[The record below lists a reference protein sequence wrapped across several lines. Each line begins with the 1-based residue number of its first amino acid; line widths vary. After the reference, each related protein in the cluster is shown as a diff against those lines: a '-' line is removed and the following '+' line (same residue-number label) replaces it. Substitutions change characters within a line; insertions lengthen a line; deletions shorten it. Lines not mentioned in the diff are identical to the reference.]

1 MAKPPV
7 PGKDD
12 HDDIEEQETLERPPS
27 ASTPRPRTDRRG
39 PALEAEQRFGPYRL
53 VRLLGRGAFGQVW
66 EAESE
71 DNGRR
76 IALKVLAVAD
86 ATPEMLQ
93 RFDREGRLAASLNH
107 PHCVYVLA
115 ADPIEGSP
123 TIAMELMPGGTLQ
136 DLLKD
141 GPLPPARAADYALD
155 ILEGL
160 EAAHAA
166 GILHRDLKPSNCFLD
181 EHSRAKIGDFG
192 LSKTLELDAQLT
204 TEGSF
209 MGTPS
214 YASPEQVR
222 GASVDARSDLY
233 SLGATLYALLCGK
246 PPFEGRDLGGVMAR
260 ILTEEPQPFAAR
272 GVSVPKGLQA
282 VVLRLLQKDPAK
294 RFRSHA
300 AVRAAL
306 VPYSSRGLTAGEL
319 PRRFLAF
326 VADLLLLALLDVPI
340 ALLFFAQGLRTG
352 AIAGL
357 SFAAKFLY
365 FFVSETLWGR
375 SPGKALFGLRVTGAD
390 GSLSLGPAPVALRT
404 AVFLVLYEG
413 DTLLGTIPG
422 LPGMALSLPW
432 RIGLGAF
439 AAINTFLPLFSMRA
453 RNGFAGLHELASR
466 TRVRVVRG
474 REAVVVP
481 PSRAV
486 QPLPEGARPRTFGP
500 YEETGRRWDRGDEA
514 LLLARDSVLRR
525 PVWIHLFADATRARP
540 LPELA
545 AHAPGRVRWLQ
556 GARSEGGGWDAYEA
570 PEGTSLVEWVRE
582 RGALGWR
589 EMREVLLGL
598 ARAMAARGGRGLAL
612 DRAWVDAA
620 PGHARI
626 ADFPVV
632 AEAPTAASAVT
643 DAARWPRFL
652 HQATLFGL
660 EGRAVAEADLP
671 SGLPRAAFPEHA
683 RALLWRLSG
692 AGPAPDSPDAVAQ
705 ELELL
710 RRRPAAVTRRTRLFT
725 LGVPIATPLAIM
737 GIVLLT
743 MTLAAMVP
751 TWTEFFQVEQRIDA
765 LEKLS
770 GQKGAEAEARREA
783 IRMVL
788 AASYEQAR
796 KDRRLAEMLLAMPP
810 ETRRVLD
817 DAARDYPSLT
827 PEQLKQARARSGL
840 DDVQVRRG
848 GARVAISRDA
858 EDGLTPT
865 EAARTLMGMWMG
877 IAFLSLVASLFC
889 GGGLLLYLSGITL
902 QGHDGRPARP
912 LQRVMRTLFA
922 WAPLLVYALRYDSPL
937 GAIDAVLFALA
948 AAGVIYALFRPQRGL
963 PDLLAGTRL
972 VPR

>member
-1 MAKPPV
+1 MARPPA

-12 HDDIEEQETLERPPS
+12 RSDIEEQETLERPAG
-27 ASTPRPRTDRRG
+27 ASTPRPRAEGRG
-39 PALEAEQRFGPYRL
+39 PALEAGQRFGPYRL

-71 DNGRR
+71 ENGRR
-76 IALKVLAVAD
+76 IALKVLSVAE

-136 DLLKD
+136 DLLRD
-141 GPLPPARAADYALD
+141 GPLPPARAVDYALD

-160 EAAHAA
+160 EAAHVA

-222 GASVDARSDLY
+222 GSGVDARSDLY

-260 ILTEEPQPFAAR
+260 ILTEEPKPFAAH

-294 RFRSHA
+294 RLRSHA

-306 VPYSSRGLTAGEL
+306 VPYSSRGLTAVEL

-326 VADLLLLALLDVPI
+326 AADLILLALLDVPI
-340 ALLFFAQGLRTG
+340 AVLFFARGFSTTT
-352 AIAGL
+352 IAFL
-357 SFAAKFLY
+357 SLATKFLY
-365 FFVSETLWGR
+365 FFVSETWWGR

-390 GSLSLGPAPVALRT
+390 GSLALAPLPVALRT
-404 AVFLVLYEG
+404 AVFLTLYEG
-413 DTLLGTIPG
+413 DTLMAVFPG
-422 LPGMALSLPW
+422 LQNLSWGW

-439 AAINTFLPLFSMRA
+439 AALNTFIPLLTMRA

-481 PSRAV
+481 SSRAV
-486 QPLPEGARPRTFGP
+486 QPLGEGALPRTFGP
-500 YEETGRRWDRGDEA
+500 YEETGRRWERGDEA
-514 LLLARDSVLRR
+514 LLLARDSVLHR
-525 PVWIHLFADATRARP
+525 PVWIHLFADAARARS
-540 LPELA
+540 LTELA

-556 GARSEGGGWDAYEA
+556 GVRAGSGGWDAYEA
-570 PEGTSLVEWVRE
+570 PEGTSVVEWVRE

-589 EMREVLLGL
+589 EVREVLLGL
-598 ARAMAARGGRGLAL
+598 ARALSAPGGRGLAL

-632 AEAPTAASAVT
+632 AEAPPAASAVT
-643 DAARWPRFL
+643 DAESWPRFL

-660 EGRAVAEADLP
+660 EGRAVAEPDLLP
-671 SGLPRAAFPEHA
+671 GVPRAGFPEHA
-683 RALLWRLSG
+683 RTLLSRLCG

-725 LGVPIATPLAIM
+725 LGVPAAAPLAVM
-737 GIVLLT
+737 GIILLT
-743 MTLAAMVP
+743 MTLARMVP
-751 TWTEFFQVEQRIDA
+751 TWTEFFQVEERIDA
-765 LEKLS
+765 LEKLE
-770 GQKGAEAEARREA
+770 GQKGAQAEAQREA
-783 IRMVL
+783 LRMVL

-796 KDRRLAEMLLAMPP
+796 KDRRLSGMVQALPP

-827 PEQLKQARARSGL
+827 PEQVEAARVRAGL
-840 DDVQVRRG
+840 DDVAVRKG
-848 GARVAISRDA
+848 GARVALSADGESDTSPA
-858 EDGLTPT
+858 EV
-865 EAARTLMGMWMG
+865 AQMLMSMWMG
-877 IAFLSLVASLFC
+877 IAVAALLASPFF
-889 GGGLLLYLSGITL
+889 GSGFLLYLSGITL
-902 QGHDGRPARP
+902 QGEDGRPARP
-912 LQRVMRTLFA
+912 RQRVMRSLFA
-922 WAPLLVYALRYDSPL
+922 WAPLLAYAPRYRSSF
-937 GAIDAVLFALA
+937 GTIDVVLFALA
-948 AAGVIYALFRPQRGL
+948 AAGVVYALFRPQRGL